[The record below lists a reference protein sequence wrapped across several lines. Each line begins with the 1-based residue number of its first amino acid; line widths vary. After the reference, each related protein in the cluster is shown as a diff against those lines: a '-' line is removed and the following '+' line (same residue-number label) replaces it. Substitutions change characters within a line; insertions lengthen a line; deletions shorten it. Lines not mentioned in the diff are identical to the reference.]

1 MVLISVIRDRLD
13 IDIFAGMLRIVRR
26 GSSSPPPDETV
37 EEEPSLL
44 PVPADFDLPKKV
56 FFSKVFDLL
65 DEDALPILL
74 LLPPTVPRE

>member
-13 IDIFAGMLRIVRR
+13 VEIFAGMLRIVRR
-26 GSSSPPPDETV
+26 GSSSPPSEDPV
-37 EEEPSLL
+37 EEEPLL

-65 DEDALPILL
+65 DEDALPTLL
-74 LLPPTVPRE
+74 LLPPAAPRE